1 MGLNGLN
8 GFNEVTADNTRS
20 RSVQTQT
27 KIAPPP
33 KGYTRIWIDVAS
45 SVGKDKD
52 GKVMLSDA
60 DVERA
65 LFNPF
70 ALPTGTEA
78 DLQKL
83 KTRLGTTENPFDYVT
98 RKNANKINYRADGK
112 YKIPLDVENPLY
124 AKLAGKAAE
133 IKQQIKNEQK
143 SQTSANPNEATAVKN
158 GTNTAQLQR
167 AKLDK
172 LLREAQVLPTSFG
185 IPSKLTDTTHVVV
198 TLPAGD
204 APTADNALSAYIE
217 RRFGGGNLWGPEKS
231 DILNTAKLSGVK
243 VENLKVS
250 SNNSRVVEFDLNL
263 ESLLKLQKTYL
274 DVQEKVNADVAV
286 ADKARDEM
294 ALNQFVLGVIQG
306 AKDDIFGSINAL
318 IHPLETLQGVR
329 DAVNILSQLTAEDV
343 KNIAAELGNKASNAT
358 PGEAAYG
365 AGYVVGTAVVKI
377 LLAKG
382 TGAALSALGKTK
394 AGAEF
399 LARIGKLAEIT
410 NLGKAKIVEAFSDEA
425 ATVAKQKFFQ
435 RIKELGLSP
444 NSITNIAADPELW
457 ARATQVAGNTIGKG
471 YTKFADFSKQ
481 MVKELGEV
489 VRPQLD
495 RLYRDNIISLDLSKG
510 TQVIASNGKVID
522 EAIVREAKEKVA
534 DFVKNN
540 KPAELEKYL
549 EEINEKYGSDLLK
562 ELKAT
567 REKFVDGIYDTTRR
581 NVDIHDLLGGHIR
594 DKHIGRSET
603 WLRNRLKQP
612 EMKNEKYASSFKSEE
627 TANRILGKFVKQ
639 HRIEIEKWL
648 EKPSQTPLKIK
659 FDSGESAGIVV
670 ERGKDGFKETNNVFV
685 MLVKDNSA
693 NGWHFETAFPDM
705 R

>member
-8 GFNEVTADNTRS
+8 GFNEVTADNTRL
-20 RSVQTQT
+20 RGVQAQT

-33 KGYTRIWIDVAS
+33 KGYTRIWIDVS
-45 SVGKDKD
+45 SGVGKDKD
-52 GKVMLSDA
+52 GKVTLSDA
-60 DVERA
+60 NVERA
-65 LFNPF
+65 LFNRF

-83 KTRLGTTENPFDYVT
+83 KTRLGTTENPFDYVI
-98 RKNANKINYRADGK
+98 RKSANKINYRADGK

-158 GTNTAQLQR
+158 GRNTAQLQR

-185 IPSKLTDTTHVVV
+185 IPSKLTDTTHIVV

-204 APTADNALSAYIE
+204 ALTADNALSAYIE
-217 RRFGGGNLWGPEKS
+217 RRFGGGNLWGPEKR

-250 SNNSRVVEFDLNL
+250 PSNSRIVEFDLNL
-263 ESLLKLQKTYL
+263 ESLLKLQKAYL

-329 DAVNILSQLTAEDV
+329 DAVNILSQLTAADV
-343 KNIAAELGNKASNAT
+343 KKNIAAELGNKALNAT

-365 AGYVVGTAVVKI
+365 AGYVVGTAVVEI

-399 LARIGKLAEIT
+399 LARIGKLADKTGELA
-410 NLGKAKIVEAFSDEA
+410 NLIIRAAFYNPESYRA
-425 ATVAKQKFFQ
+425 
-435 RIKELGLSP
+435 P
-444 NSITNIAADPELW
+444 NRQI
-457 ARATQVAGNTIGKG
+457 
-471 YTKFADFSKQ
+471 
-481 MVKELGEV
+481 
-489 VRPQLD
+489 
-495 RLYRDNIISLDLSKG
+495 
-510 TQVIASNGKVID
+510 
-522 EAIVREAKEKVA
+522 
-534 DFVKNN
+534 
-540 KPAELEKYL
+540 
-549 EEINEKYGSDLLK
+549 
-562 ELKAT
+562 
-567 REKFVDGIYDTTRR
+567 
-581 NVDIHDLLGGHIR
+581 
-594 DKHIGRSET
+594 
-603 WLRNRLKQP
+603 
-612 EMKNEKYASSFKSEE
+612 
-627 TANRILGKFVKQ
+627 
-639 HRIEIEKWL
+639 
-648 EKPSQTPLKIK
+648 
-659 FDSGESAGIVV
+659 
-670 ERGKDGFKETNNVFV
+670 
-685 MLVKDNSA
+685 
-693 NGWHFETAFPDM
+693 
-705 R
+705 